1 MSLLHGFPQPPPRV
15 LLSLVSLVTSLALD
29 VDGGSMGEVVGEHQ
43 SLMLVNSPLLLP
55 CPSVCDV
62 VFNC

>member
-15 LLSLVSLVTSLALD
+15 LLSLVSPVTSLALD
-29 VDGGSMGEVVGEHQ
+29 VDGGSMGEVVGEHP

-55 CPSVCDV
+55 CPSVRDV